1 MKPSTSDFMIAACGA
16 GSTTR
21 GSPGAAS
28 PNWNARA
35 SITIVRPAASA
46 ATAMPRNFT
55 FSCAA
60 GVDPSQ

>member
-1 MKPSTSDFMIAACGA
+1 MIEACGA

-35 SITIVRPAASA
+35 SITIVSADGDAA
-46 ATAMPRNFT
+46 ATTPEELHL
-55 FSCAA
+55 SCAA
-60 GVDPSQ
+60 GVEPSQ